1 MAIFVTIIIYL
12 IRILEWAVIIDC
24 ILSFL
29 PIDSLYDFKRIVST
43 ITNPFLE
50 PFRRIQERFM
60 PNFMIDFSPLF
71 VLILFSVIERI
82 IVTLALK

>member
-1 MAIFVTIIIYL
+1 MLIITMLIYL

-24 ILSFL
+24 VLSFL
-29 PIDSLYDFKRIVST
+29 PVDSLYDFKRIVNT

-60 PNFMIDFSPLF
+60 PNFMIDFSPFF
-71 VLILFSVIERI
+71 VLILFNIIERI
-82 IVTLALK
+82 IITLALR

>member
-1 MAIFVTIIIYL
+1 MAIFIIIIIYL
-12 IRILEWAVIIDC
+12 IRILEWAIIIDC

-60 PNFMIDFSPLF
+60 PNFMIDFSPLV
-71 VLILFSVIERI
+71 VLVLFSVIEKI
-82 IVTLALK
+82 ISTLALR